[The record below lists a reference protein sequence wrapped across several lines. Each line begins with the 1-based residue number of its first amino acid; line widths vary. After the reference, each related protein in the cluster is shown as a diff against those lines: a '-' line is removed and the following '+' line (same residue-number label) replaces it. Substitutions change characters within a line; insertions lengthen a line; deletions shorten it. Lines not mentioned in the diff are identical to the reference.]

1 MDYIENKTF
10 DEIVVGDSATLVRT
24 LTVHDINLFAVMSG
38 DVNPANVDAE
48 FAKDE
53 MFHEVI
59 AHGMWG
65 GALISAVLGTE
76 LPGPGTIYLK
86 QSLSFRKPVGIG
98 DTISVKTTV
107 TEKIQG
113 RNRLIIS
120 CECRNQDGNVV
131 IEGIAEVLAPT
142 TKIRRQRVKLP
153 EVLLHERGAKIAGLL
168 KSASQF
174 KPVNTLVVYPCN
186 RLVLESAIEAANQ
199 QLIKPVL
206 IGPETIIRQIARE
219 ADLALNNTEIIEAE
233 HGLAAI
239 QLALQLIREGKAEAV
254 MKGSLD
260 TIKFLADMVKRE
272 TGLRTD
278 RLMSHIFVMDVPH
291 YAKLLLISD
300 AEINIAPSLQDKA
313 DIVQNAID
321 LAQALGIP
329 QPRVAILSAVEEVNP
344 KIPSTVDAAALCKM
358 ADRGQISGGLVEG
371 PLGFDNAISQVAAD
385 AEIFNSTIAGN
396 ADIVIAPDLEA
407 GAMIAKQLVYLAR
420 AEAAGLV
427 VGGNV
432 PIILSRKTESVATR
446 LASCALAK
454 LFVNQK
460 SQLTTS
466 H

>member
-1 MDYIENKTF
+1 MEYIENKTF
-10 DEIVVGDSATLVRT
+10 DEIAVGDSATLERT
-24 LTVHDINLFAVMSG
+24 LTAEDIDLFAVMSG
-38 DVNPANVDAE
+38 DVNPAHVDEE

-59 AHGMWG
+59 GHGMWG

-76 LPGPGTIYLK
+76 LPGPGTIYLN

-98 DTISVKTTV
+98 DKITVKITV
-107 TEKIQG
+107 TEKIEG
-113 RNRLIIS
+113 RNRLIFS
-120 CECRNQDGNVV
+120 CECRNQDDKVV

-142 TKIRRQRVKLP
+142 TKIRRQKVKLP
-153 EVLLHERGAKIAGLL
+153 EVILQERGARIAGLL
-168 KSASQF
+168 LSASQF
-174 KPVNTLVVYPCN
+174 KPVTTLVVYPCN
-186 RLVLESAIEAANQ
+186 RLVLESALEAQNQ

-206 IGPETIIRQIARE
+206 IGPELKIRQIASDAE
-219 ADLALNNTEIIEAE
+219 LALNDVEIIEAE

-291 YAKLLLISD
+291 YAKFLLISD
-300 AEINIAPSLQDKA
+300 AEINITPDLQDKA

-329 QPRVAILSAVEEVNP
+329 KPRVAILSAVEEVNP

-358 ADRGQISGGLVEG
+358 ADRGQINGGLVDG
-371 PLGFDNAISQVAAD
+371 PLGFDNAISQVE
-385 AEIFNSTIAGN
+385 AESELFNSTIAGS
-396 ADIVIAPDLEA
+396 ADILIAPDLEA
-407 GAMIAKQLVYLAR
+407 GAMIAKQLVYLAG

-432 PIILSRKTESVATR
+432 PIILSRKTDGVANR

-454 LFVNQK
+454 LFVNRK
-460 SQLTTS
+460 PKPV
-466 H
+466 